1 MFTSLNVITFWIFRK
16 TQYIR
21 QSHKMKIIRSKGVAT
36 KLEEVSLRV
45 LLREEVVL
53 NLPGILRVY
62 GDAQVRSIW
71 SPPLTVTSSPLNDVC
86 A

>member
-1 MFTSLNVITFWIFRK
+1 
-16 TQYIR
+16 
-21 QSHKMKIIRSKGVAT
+21 MKIICSKGVAT

-71 SPPLTVTSSPLNDVC
+71 SPPLTVTSSPLNDVW